1 MEFQRQ
7 VLLHQKDQI
16 LKQFQQATL
25 KWTELKNARAQ
36 NIDNLRTAFDKN
48 EKEACKLKLV
58 ADSSELDLLLQQIN
72 YQRSW
77 IEVKLQNLERSNG
90 RSLIGE
96 TDQQL
101 VQEQALETSF
111 LKEFPIIGKNF
122 FRKLKKLLKK
132 NKMTVQTHD
141 EFGAKQVNGLPKPK
155 FSSLRKAVREPQKIV
170 TPNRSVKQ
178 MVAHVKMHPMVD
190 RLRDKNGRFNEQQC
204 SRQALEEILGHK
216 TSSKTIT
223 KICEELQKEAKKI
236 RKRRRKSVRR
246 EGNDIY
252 IYFLL
257 KMTSA

>member
-7 VLLHQKDQI
+7 VLLHQRDQI
-16 LKQFQQATL
+16 LKQFQQATV
-25 KWTELKNARAQ
+25 KWTELKNARAE
-36 NIDNLRTAFDKN
+36 NIRSLRTAFDEN
-48 EKEACKLKLV
+48 DKEACKLKLV
-58 ADSSELDLLLQQIN
+58 GEAVELDLLLQQIN

-77 IEVKLQNLERSNG
+77 IEVKLHNLERSNG

-122 FRKLKKLLKK
+122 FRKLKKLLRK
-132 NKMTVQTHD
+132 NKMTVQTHE

-155 FSSLRKAVREPQKIV
+155 FSSLKKAVREPQKIV
-170 TPNRSVKQ
+170 TPKRSIKQ

-190 RLRDKNGRFNEQQC
+190 RLRDQNGRFNEQQC
-204 SRQALEEILGHK
+204 SKQAVEEILGHK
-216 TSSKTIT
+216 ASSKTIT
-223 KICEELQKEAKKI
+223 KICEGLQQDAKRI

-246 EGNDIY
+246 EG
-252 IYFLL
+252 
-257 KMTSA
+257 T